1 VVIVQYWCCAS
12 DYQPYLISK
21 SMLPVPV
28 QLTLINI
35 SLGYSAASTSSTK
48 DMLTHY
54 LPRLELHSTCCYNN
68 WPFFSFVNLGDPC
81 SILLVLPSPH
91 THNSLA
97 LHHRHIQGG
106 HLHSIC
112 HLFLSFLLL
121 KSNESDG
128 GSISTVF
135 LRSLH
140 TNSDCKPNP
149 QKHWTLH
156 LDIYNL

>member
-1 VVIVQYWCCAS
+1 MLEYCTWYWTTAGKGQFQNFRHLMNDTGNTKCTQHTVTIIAHSLPLLIRVIQHTTS
-12 DYQPYLISK
+12 SPLS
-21 SMLPVPV
+21 SHT
-28 QLTLINI
+28 QLTR
-35 SLGYSAASTSSTK
+35 TSS
-48 DMLTHY
+48 
-54 LPRLELHSTCCYNN
+54 
-68 WPFFSFVNLGDPC
+68 
-81 SILLVLPSPH
+81 SP
-91 THNSLA
+91 
-97 LHHRHIQGG
+97 IQGG

-135 LRSLH
+135 LGSLH

-156 LDIYNL
+156 LDIYSGH